1 MAIGGAKIMNK
12 QWMGQTDA
20 FYKECFIYLRAKFPN
35 KRPKAVG
42 GEIYTEQ
49 PIYNETIVTLEQIHN
64 VLTKIENGSAYT
76 REDYEDSVIK
86 KDVDKTK
93 EIIDFF
99 KVLGLSAFDEM
110 ASAFVNFHKYYYWDS
125 KIYCYKKFLHSSEE
139 MQDWD
144 LTERNMW
151 SLEKFDATKFFD
163 FLDRYRSFVDSFPVL
178 SDEEEQKSD
187 WINEKIVKQNATYG
201 RLLSSYNDL
210 LDQKVKFGVSVFDVY
225 LPSSLNDVSDPKVG
239 VVSSRFVA
247 ESGRYMDREFGGDD
261 GVLLVINHAHVVS
274 YNTFALSYLV
284 IYKIKNYDSQ
294 EKLVEHYSKRTYAF
308 VGTRKAENIKVID
321 RGQMIKKI
329 YPSDHFIGELRGEK
343 QKIDFREK
351 FLRYFLSSVFLLD
364 VDKGS
369 FLEEYENYY
378 SIFFNHFRYFK
389 EKIYIEPK
397 PKKAHISLFQQLVE
411 NKVFLSDLL
420 NDGNTD
426 NLDKY
431 FDLRDLTPQAIERI
445 EIIEFLYRQQASI
458 LECDEHLLEDLIR
471 IEKFLTQL
479 MFLRRV
485 NAFETEKIQKSFNA
499 KPSFLKFT
507 GLFRQFILI
516 LEMSYFKKANHMLG
530 NYSSSKGFQSKNL
543 RSEAVQFLK
552 EINNDFPQLVRIDSI
567 QKIKDK
573 LHNYQNST
581 LRVVA
586 KDEKVAFNK
595 AKKHQVSIKN
605 YLEQVLQKGVIVLR
619 FIFTCG
625 AVGQL
630 DKAKT
635 FNAMFQDYI
644 DNLKRRHTAGIRLV
658 DHVGIYVPYSHAPYI
673 DATLFFEYD
682 EKKEIEPNI
691 LKKEVAEY
699 WVEYVVRKSEQ
710 IQTYIQKQK
719 KSNNMTN
726 AFECFRGEQ
735 LSARSVNVLRMEGP
749 LNEEYVEVFPNQ
761 RKNKQLLM
769 ESISKFYAYGPLILV
784 DDADRNL
791 LPRKDCLIVGRKR
804 KSQEGKDK
812 KVGGSE
818 HTVGEASGHKR
829 DIQIPT
835 LSNIETSAFETPKL
849 NEQYCADGESVDT
862 SGSYE
867 NLSNMIALE
876 QDSKL
881 LEPISSVVPEIKE
894 KQADISEADVG
905 NKFVGKAVIVRSK
918 ARVRAIAKPIVK

>member
-1 MAIGGAKIMNK
+1 MTIDGVKIMNK
-12 QWMGQTDA
+12 QWMGHTEA
-20 FYKECFIYLRAKFPN
+20 FYKECFIYLKAKFSN

-49 PIYNETIVTLEQIHN
+49 PIYNETIVALEQIHN

-76 REDYEDSVIK
+76 REDYDDSVIK
-86 KDVDKTK
+86 KDADKTK

-99 KVLGLSAFDEM
+99 KVLGLTSSDEM
-110 ASAFVNFHKYYYWDS
+110 ASAFDNFHKYYYWDS
-125 KIYCYKKFLHSSEE
+125 KIYRYKKFLHSPEE
-139 MQDWD
+139 MKDWD

-151 SLEKFDATKFFD
+151 SLENFDAEIFFN
-163 FLDRYRSFVDSFPVL
+163 FLDRYKSSIDSSPVL
-178 SDEEEQKSD
+178 SDEEEQKAD
-187 WINEKIVKQNATYG
+187 WINEKIAEQNTNYE
-201 RLLSSYNDL
+201 RLLSSYDDL

-225 LPSSLNDVSDPKVG
+225 LPSSLNDLSDPNVRFF
-239 VVSSRFVA
+239 SSKFVA
-247 ESGRYMDREFGGDD
+247 EFGCYMDREFGGDD

-274 YNTFALSYLV
+274 HNTFALSYLV

-294 EKLVEHYSKRTYAF
+294 EKLVEHYSKKIYAF
-308 VGTRKAENIKVID
+308 VDIRKAQSIKVID
-321 RGQMIKKI
+321 REQMIKKI
-329 YPSDHFIGELRGEK
+329 YPSDHFIGELRGQK

-364 VDKGS
+364 VDKGA

-378 SIFFNHFRYFK
+378 SIFFNHFRFFK
-389 EKIYIEPK
+389 EKIYVEPK
-397 PKKAHISLFQQLVE
+397 PQKAHISLFQQLVE

-420 NDGNTD
+420 DDRNTD

-431 FDLRDLTPQAIERI
+431 FYLRDLTPQARERI

-485 NAFETEKIQKSFNA
+485 NAFETEKIQKGFNA
-499 KPSFLKFT
+499 KPSFLKLT
-507 GLFRQFILI
+507 VLFRQFILI
-516 LEMSYFKKANHMLG
+516 LEMSCFKNASHVLG
-530 NYSSSKGFQSKNL
+530 NYSSSKGFQSKDL
-543 RSEAVQFLK
+543 RSEAIRFLK
-552 EINNDFPQLVRIDSI
+552 KFNNDFPQPVRIDSI
-567 QKIKDK
+567 QMIKEK

-581 LRVVA
+581 LQVIA
-586 KDEKVAFNK
+586 KDEKVAFKK

-635 FNAMFQDYI
+635 FNEMFQDYI
-644 DNLKRRHTAGIRLV
+644 DNLKRRHTAGVCLV
-658 DHVGIYVPYSHAPYI
+658 DHVGIYVPYSRAPYI

-682 EKKEIEPNI
+682 EKKEIEPNT
-691 LKKEVAEY
+691 LKKEVADY
-699 WVEYVVRKSEQ
+699 WIEYVVRKSEQ

-719 KSNNMTN
+719 KTNNMTN
-726 AFECFRGEQ
+726 AFECFRDEQ
-735 LSARSVNVLRMEGP
+735 LSARSVNVLRTEGP

-769 ESISKFYAYGPLILV
+769 ESISKFYAYGSLILV

-804 KSQEGKDK
+804 KSQEAKDK
-812 KVGGSE
+812 KEGGSKP
-818 HTVGEASGHKR
+818 TAGEASGHKS

-835 LSNIETSAFETPKL
+835 LSNVETSAFETPKS
-849 NEQYCADGESVDT
+849 NEQYCTEDGSVDT

-867 NLSNMIALE
+867 NSSNMLALE
-876 QDSKL
+876 QDKKI
-881 LEPISSVVPEIKE
+881 LEPIPSVVPEVKAE
-894 KQADISEADVG
+894 QADISKADVG
-905 NKFVGKAVIVRSK
+905 NKFIGKTVIVRSK
-918 ARVRAIAKPIVK
+918 ARAIAKLIVK

>member
-1 MAIGGAKIMNK
+1 
-12 QWMGQTDA
+12 MGQTEA
-20 FYKECFIYLRAKFPN
+20 FYKECFTYLKAKFSN

-42 GEIYTEQ
+42 SEIYTEQ
-49 PIYNETIVTLEQIHN
+49 PIYNETIVALEQIHN

-86 KDVDKTK
+86 KEVDKTK

-99 KVLGLSAFDEM
+99 KVLGLSSSDEM
-110 ASAFVNFHKYYYWDS
+110 ASAFDNFHKYYYWDS
-125 KIYCYKKFLHSSEE
+125 KIYRYKKFLHSSEE
-139 MQDWD
+139 MKDWD
-144 LTERNMW
+144 RTELKMW

-163 FLDRYRSFVDSFPVL
+163 FLDRYKNFVDSSLVL
-178 SDEEEQKSD
+178 SDEEGQKSD
-187 WINEKIVKQNATYG
+187 LINERIVEQNANYE
-201 RLLSSYNDL
+201 RLLSSYNNL

-225 LPSSLNDVSDPKVG
+225 LPSSLNDLSDPDVRFF
-239 VVSSRFVA
+239 SSKFVA
-247 ESGRYMDREFGGDD
+247 EFARYMDREFSGDD

-284 IYKIKNYDSQ
+284 IYKKKNYDSP
-294 EKLVEHYSKRTYAF
+294 EKLVEHYLKRTYTFA
-308 VGTRKAENIKVID
+308 GTRKAEHIKVID

-329 YPSDHFIGELRGEK
+329 YPLDHFIGELKGEK

-364 VDKGS
+364 VDKGT

-397 PKKAHISLFQQLVE
+397 SQKVHRSLFQQLVE

-420 NDGNTD
+420 DDGNTD

-431 FDLRDLTPQAIERI
+431 FYLRDLTPQAIERI
-445 EIIEFLYRQQASI
+445 EVIEFLYRQQASI
-458 LECDEHLLEDLIR
+458 LECDEYLLEDLIR

-485 NAFETEKIQKSFNA
+485 NAFETEMIQKGFNA
-499 KPSFLKFT
+499 KPSFLKLT
-507 GLFRQFILI
+507 VLFRQFILI
-516 LEMSYFKKANHMLG
+516 LEMSCFKNANHMLG
-530 NYSSSKGFQSKNL
+530 NYSSSKSFQSRNL
-543 RSEAVQFLK
+543 RSEAVRFLK

-567 QKIKDK
+567 QTIKNK
-573 LHNYQNST
+573 LHNYQNSI

-586 KDEKVAFNK
+586 KDEKVAFKK

-658 DHVGIYVPYSHAPYI
+658 DHVGIYVPYCHAPYI

-682 EKKEIEPNI
+682 EKKEIEPNT

-699 WVEYVVRKSEQ
+699 WVEYVFRKSEQ
-710 IQTYIQKQK
+710 IQTYVQKQK
-719 KSNNMTN
+719 KTNNMTN

-735 LSARSVNVLRMEGP
+735 LSARSVDVLRMEGP

-784 DDADRNL
+784 DDEDRNL
-791 LPRKDCLIVGRKR
+791 LPRKDCLIMGRKR
-804 KSQEGKDK
+804 KSQEAKDK
-812 KVGGSE
+812 KEGGSKP
-818 HTVGEASGHKR
+818 TAGETAGHKS
-829 DIQIPT
+829 DIQIST
-835 LSNIETSAFETPKL
+835 LYNVETSAFETPKS
-849 NEQYCADGESVDT
+849 NEQYCTEDESVDT

-867 NLSNMIALE
+867 NSSNMLALE
-876 QDSKL
+876 QDKKL
-881 LEPISSVVPEIKE
+881 LEPIPSVAPEIKAE
-894 KQADISEADVG
+894 QADISKPDVG
-905 NKFVGKAVIVRSK
+905 NKFIRKAVIVRSK